1 MRKIKNVFFNP
12 LCVSQHLTLVIYYT
26 KTYIEYLAV
35 CVQPFSLKL
44 LHDFSFVLKLML
56 TFGKFTQTLC
66 DITNG
71 SYRLKFEK
79 SWFSDLLLFMGFFVV
94 VVFGFFLLFFL
105 F

>member
-26 KTYIEYLAV
+26 KTYIEYLAF

-66 DITNG
+66 DITIG

-79 SWFSDLLLFMGFFVV
+79 
-94 VVFGFFLLFFL
+94 
-105 F
+105 

>member
-12 LCVSQHLTLVIYYT
+12 LCVSQHLTLVIYCT
-26 KTYIEYLAV
+26 NSYIEYLAF

-56 TFGKFTQTLC
+56 TFGRFTQILC

-79 SWFSDLLLFMGFFVV
+79 
-94 VVFGFFLLFFL
+94 
-105 F
+105 